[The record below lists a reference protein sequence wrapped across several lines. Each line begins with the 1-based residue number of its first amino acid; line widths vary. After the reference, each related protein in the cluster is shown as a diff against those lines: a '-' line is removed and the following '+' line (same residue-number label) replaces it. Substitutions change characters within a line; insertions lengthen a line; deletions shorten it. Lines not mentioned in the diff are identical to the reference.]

1 MQLAIGADAV
11 VRSAAGD
18 VLLVKREDFRVWTI
32 PGGAAERGE
41 TPAQAA
47 VRETEEESG
56 VQVAIDELSGV
67 YAFGPAIGLIF
78 VYTAHP
84 VGGAPRTSRESVD
97 VRFFPP
103 GALPRWMLHF
113 ARPRLLDALSGQ
125 RGTFRYQPYPLWAKV
140 ALPAMLRA
148 RRLRNRLQGHPE
160 PPLAYRDVVVQES
173 CAPMARARDHQ
184 HRAGSR
190 RTGVGDAAPPGQRG
204 RRAAGDGSGP
214 AGRVRRRSAGGAIRA
229 AGGERWSCMK

>member
-160 PPLAYRDVVVQES
+160 PPLAYRDVVVQGKL
-173 CAPMARARDHQ
+173 CADG
-184 HRAGSR
+184 AG
-190 RTGVGDAAPPGQRG
+190 TLTINIEPEAGVLVWETLR
-204 RRAAGDGSGP
+204 RRASE
-214 AGRVRRRSAGGAIRA
+214 A
-229 AGGERWSCMK
+229 AGQPVTVAGL

>member
-11 VRSAAGD
+11 VRGAAGD

-47 VRETEEESG
+47 LRETKEESG
-56 VQVAIDELSGV
+56 IEAAIDELSGV
-67 YAFGPAIGLIF
+67 YAFGRVKGLIF

-84 VGGAPRTSRESVD
+84 VGGAPRTSRESVA
-97 VRFFPP
+97 VRYFSPD
-103 GALPRWMLHF
+103 ALPRWMLHF
-113 ARPRLLDALSGQ
+113 ARPRLLDALSSQ

-140 ALPAMLRA
+140 ALPGMLRA

-160 PPLAYRDVVVQES
+160 PPLAYREVVVQGTFGANGAGEDTITVEPEAGVPVWETLR
-173 CAPMARARDHQ
+173 CRASEAIGQPVTVAWLQDVS
-184 HRAGSR
+184 GSDPVVVR
-190 RTGVGDAAPPGQRG
+190 FALRVANDG
-204 RRAAGDGSGP
+204 RL
-214 AGRVRRRSAGGAIRA
+214 
-229 AGGERWSCMK
+229 

>member
-148 RRLRNRLQGHPE
+148 RRLRNRLQGYPE
-160 PPLAYRDVVVQES
+160 PPLAYRDVVVQGKL
-173 CAPMARARDHQ
+173 CADG
-184 HRAGSR
+184 AG
-190 RTGVGDAAPPGQRG
+190 TLTINIEPEAGVLVWETLR
-204 RRAAGDGSGP
+204 RRASE
-214 AGRVRRRSAGGAIRA
+214 A
-229 AGGERWSCMK
+229 AGQPVTVAGLQEVSGGDPVVVRFALRVANDGRL